1 MKKKIIFFISVV
13 VLLIVWVVCDFFA
26 AVNTKTPVL
35 QDLSPLFDKSTF
47 TEADYQLIFK
57 QTGLGRGA
65 VDALQKE
72 EDFAKEL
79 MAFQAQKQEPL
90 HYKQT
95 FLFFPTTTAE
105 LLKDEQNHERYLKLP
120 PLKAGDILITK
131 STKTLLYR
139 HGHAGLVLEPN
150 RSTIESLMIGSPSER
165 LSIDNWLSYPTLL
178 VLRPKDMTEEDCRKV
193 TEYARTHLLGVP
205 YDLLTG
211 IVKKDKSELKS
222 IDGTQCA
229 HLIWQAYY
237 KAGLD
242 LDADKGWLVTPY
254 DIAKSPD
261 LEIVFSYGF
270 GEEGTW

>member
-1 MKKKIIFFISVV
+1 MKKKIIFFTSVV
-13 VLLIVWVVCDFFA
+13 VILIVWVVCDFFA
-26 AVNTKTPVL
+26 AVNTKSPAL
-35 QDLSPLFDKSTF
+35 QDLSPLFNKTAF
-47 TEADYQLIFK
+47 TEEDYQLIFK

-65 VDALQKE
+65 VDTLRKE

-79 MAFQAQKQEPL
+79 KVFQNQKQEPL
-90 HYKQT
+90 RYKQT
-95 FLFFPTTTAE
+95 FMFFPTTTAE
-105 LLKDEQNHERYLKLP
+105 ILKDEQNNPRYLKLP
-120 PLKAGDILITK
+120 PLKAGEILITK
-131 STKTLLYR
+131 STRTLLYR

-178 VLRPKDMTEEDCRKV
+178 ILRPKEMSEEDCRKV
-193 TEYARTHLLGVP
+193 TEYARANLLGVP

-211 IVKKDKSELKS
+211 ILKKDKSAQNT

-237 KAGLD
+237 KAGRD
-242 LDADKGWLVTPY
+242 LDADKGWLVTPN
-254 DIAKSPD
+254 DIAKSPV